1 MTNLTG
7 TASRTDKTLIE
18 SGRFYPKGT
27 KIAEARLRE
36 ANFVPLSPLSF
47 LERSASVY
55 PGHIALIYATR
66 RQTCFAC
73 VNSGALPTGAFG
85 PKPVG
90 RLQDLFPCQQQLS
103 HFLQSFLEAAR
114 DHA

>member
-1 MTNLTG
+1 MTNLIG

-73 VNSGALPTGAFG
+73 VNSGALPTGRFWSEASWSFAG
-85 PKPVG
+85 PISLSAAVDPFSAV
-90 RLQDLFPCQQQLS
+90 FP
-103 HFLQSFLEAAR
+103 
-114 DHA
+114 